1 MRYTAPL
8 LCLLCLGCGPR
19 QSPTV
24 ISTPRPQPSATPF
37 PVSGELSGAKTVLS
51 DGKGNRLLELTGL
64 RAALAPGAT
73 EATLEGTRAVL
84 YKVGKPV
91 LTITAKNV
99 RVEAGASKLTAQGS
113 VSAQTPDARVVHCDS
128 LTWLPGGNL
137 TKAIGKLEGVGNV
150 AFLAGSNFALYG
162 SRFTAD
168 TLLQTLKILP

>member
-8 LCLLCLGCGPR
+8 LCLLFWGCGPR

-24 ISTPRPQPSATPF
+24 ISTPRPQPSSTPF

-91 LTITAKNV
+91 LTIIAKNV
-99 RVEAGASKLTAQGS
+99 RVEANSHKLTAEGS
-113 VSAQTPDARVVHCDS
+113 VSAQTTDGRTVRCDT
-128 LTWLPGGNL
+128 LIWRPETNQVD
-137 TKAIGKLEGVGNV
+137 GKGKV